1 MSGFIPEYMEST
13 QILHLFDRNVG
24 SDWYHYVP
32 HCIAPARHPER
43 FLVMRIWKMSLGFS
57 TIKEDDYKKT
67 I

>member
-1 MSGFIPEYMEST
+1 
-13 QILHLFDRNVG
+13 VG